1 MTVQWAG
8 GGNGPGH
15 RKSALLHSEGKGFF
29 SARCLGDFCLLAC
42 LLRRSAG
49 RLAAALSGL
58 LACLTLN
65 GLTAFF
71 PFVLGGG
78 KKENPQLPQW
88 HSEMTLAEC
97 DFARGSKLHLTTT
110 ADDG

>member
-15 RKSALLHSEGKGFF
+15 RKSAFAAREGKGFF
-29 SARCLGDFCLLAC
+29 SVSALEISACC

-58 LACLTLN
+58 LACLLN
-65 GLTAFF
+65 TKRADGFF
-71 PFVLGGG
+71 FVLREG
-78 KKENPQLPQW
+78 KKENPQPPQW

-97 DFARGSKLHLTTT
+97 ELPVAPNCI
-110 ADDG
+110 